1 MRQRTLLAPT
11 LREAPSDA
19 EVASH
24 QLLLRAGYIRQVAA
38 GVYHYLPL
46 GRRVLRKLEQ
56 VIRDEMDGIG
66 AQELL
71 MPAIQPAELWQASGR
86 YDVYGPEL
94 IRLQDRSGREF
105 ALGPTH
111 EEVVTTLIGQEINSY
126 RKLPLT
132 VYQIQTKF
140 RDEKRPRFGLL
151 RGREFL
157 MKDAYSFDI
166 DNDGLNTQYGQMYDA
181 YHRIFARAGLRY
193 LAVEAD
199 AGAIGGDGDTHEF
212 MALTDIGEDTIVTC
226 SSCDYASNLERAY
239 AKHKQAA
246 LDAYDSEPKAQGESP
261 LDSTTTMESL
271 LTASIPPMERVHT
284 PQVRTIGELA
294 QYFNVQPAQ
303 LIKTMIVLA
312 DGKPAAVLLRGD
324 HEMNET
330 KVKNALQ
337 ANEIELADEETILQ
351 ITGAP
356 HGFAGPVGL
365 SVPVLADAHAAELQ
379 EAIIGANEQDYHLLH
394 AVPGRDFEWTH
405 IGDYRNVVEGDC
417 CLHCEGTLQFQKGI
431 EVGHI
436 FKLGQKY
443 SEPLHA
449 AFLNEQGREQTITM
463 GCYGIG
469 ISRLLATCA
478 EQQHDQHGLV
488 WPAAIAPFH
497 VHVIPVS
504 MKDDAQRD
512 AAEQLYKELAA
523 AGVEVLFDDRDE
535 RIGVKLKDA
544 DLIGIPLRIV
554 LGRDL
559 EQGLVEVKKRDA
571 SDKQLMSIQEA
582 LRAALSLK
590 TEV

>member
-1 MRQRTLLAPT
+1 MKQRLLLAPT

-19 EVASH
+19 EVVSH

-46 GRRVLRKLEQ
+46 GRRVLRKLEEI
-56 VIRDEMDGIG
+56 IRKEMDRIG

-71 MPAIQPAELWQASGR
+71 MPAIQPTELWQASGR
-86 YDVYGPEL
+86 YEVYGPEL
-94 IRLQDRSGREF
+94 IRLQDRHGREF

-111 EEVVTTLIGQEINSY
+111 EEVVTTLIGQEISSY

-132 VYQIQTKF
+132 VYQIQTKY

-166 DNDGLNTQYGQMYDA
+166 DEEGLDAQYWSMHAA
-181 YHRIFARAGLRY
+181 YHRIFTRAGLRY

-199 AGAIGGDGDTHEF
+199 AGAIGGEGDTHEF

-226 SSCDYASNLERAY
+226 SSCQYASNLERAY
-239 AKHKQAA
+239 AGAEQHASQEEQA
-246 LDAYDSEPKAQGESP
+246 LEPP
-261 LDSTTTMESL
+261 LAE
-271 LTASIPPMERVHT
+271 ARAFVPPMEQVST
-284 PQVRTIGELA
+284 PQVKTMEELMQFFKQEA
-294 QYFNVQPAQ
+294 KQM
-303 LIKTMIVLA
+303 IKTMIVVA

-337 ANEIELADEETILQ
+337 ANELELADEDTI
-351 ITGAP
+351 IRVTGAP

-365 SVPVLADAHAAELQ
+365 QVPVLIDAHAAGLR
-379 EAIIGANEQDYHLLH
+379 EAIVGANQVDAHLRH
-394 AVPGRDFEWTH
+394 VVPGRDFALPQV
-405 IGDYRNVVEGDC
+405 GDYRNVAEGDPC
-417 CLHCEGTLQFQKGI
+417 PRCEGTLQFQKGI

-436 FKLGQKY
+436 FKLGKKY

-449 AFLNEQGREQTITM
+449 AFLNEQGREQTMTM

-478 EQQHDQHGLV
+478 EQLNDANGLT
-488 WPAAIAPFH
+488 WPSEIAPFQ
-497 VHVIPVS
+497 VHIIPVS
-504 MKDDAQRD
+504 IKDDAQRD
-512 AAEQLYKELAA
+512 ACEQLYAKLTAQS
-523 AGVEVLFDDRDE
+523 VEVLLDDRDE

-554 LGRDL
+554 CGRDL
-559 EQGLVEVKKRDA
+559 AEGLVEVKKRTEADKRLLSIEDA
-571 SDKQLMSIQEA
+571 MQEA
-582 LRAALSLK
+582 LEMKR
-590 TEV
+590 